1 MEKHLFINYLCCL
14 RKQFL
19 RFVVVEAFLYL
30 MFLRIC
36 STLFYQA
43 RFHSAN
49 ILKHTSFT
57 RFFQDNNFQ
66 NLHTCLLF
74 KLHVTSMYTFFGLN
88 FFNNLSEPN
97 LFELNL
103 HIELKQTCEL
113 SKLFVKSC
121 KLLLSEKLK
130 VLCSIV
136 LWFKQKKLVHYLF
149 LLAALQP
156 I

>member
-14 RKQFL
+14 TKQFL

-57 RFFQDNNFQ
+57 RFF
-66 NLHTCLLF
+66 
-74 KLHVTSMYTFFGLN
+74 
-88 FFNNLSEPN
+88 
-97 LFELNL
+97 
-103 HIELKQTCEL
+103 
-113 SKLFVKSC
+113 
-121 KLLLSEKLK
+121 
-130 VLCSIV
+130 
-136 LWFKQKKLVHYLF
+136 
-149 LLAALQP
+149 
-156 I
+156 